1 MNKQSFL
8 SVEPSCRNHARS
20 ALCVSMLLVGA
31 CSASK
36 GSGASAAGG
45 GAGMPSGGSDGAGL
59 GTGGASGGGGS
70 TTPGIGGMG
79 VGGNLGIGGH
89 LGVGGASVT
98 CMQPIPITSGTTAT
112 VTADFGALGET
123 VESETCSAFTPRST
137 TRTCNCRALFRY
149 CRTRASNRCVTP
161 VARTA
166 TLTIGRPIPVR
177 LARQGRDSSSDSCG
191 GTRRIA
197 DSRPV
202 RRRIVR

>member
-123 VESETCSAFTPRST
+123 VSPRPARRSHLGLRLEHAT
-137 TRTCNCRALFRY
+137 AEHYFATAGRGRQIAALPRW
-149 CRTRASNRCVTP
+149 
-161 VARTA
+161 
-166 TLTIGRPIPVR
+166 L
-177 LARQGRDSSSDSCG
+177 
-191 GTRRIA
+191 
-197 DSRPV
+197 V
-202 RRRIVR
+202 RRRLPLGDQYRYG